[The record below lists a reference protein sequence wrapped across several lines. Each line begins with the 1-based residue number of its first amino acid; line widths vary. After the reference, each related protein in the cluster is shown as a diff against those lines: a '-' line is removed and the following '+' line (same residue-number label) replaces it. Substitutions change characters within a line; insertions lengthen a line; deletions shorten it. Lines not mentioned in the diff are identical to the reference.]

1 VELYRGYPLLFA
13 LLALGVVAP
22 YELAVLAVT
31 GHSPFA
37 AQTGNVSAA
46 LILTLIDFVVVGPL
60 ISALYIHAVRAV
72 ADRQRPEPRQ
82 VVLRGLRVLP
92 NVAAAQ
98 IVATIGIAIGFL
110 ALVIPGVLL
119 LIRWAVVAQA
129 AAIENE
135 NWIEALRR
143 SGQLTAHN
151 YLHVLGVLLLTG
163 LIAVGLRNLGLAVL
177 GSRTNASAVAVGI
190 VVETVARSFVALCT
204 AVLFFDLLARAR
216 AAI

>member
-1 VELYRGYPLLFA
+1 
-13 LLALGVVAP
+13 VAP
-22 YELAVLAVT
+22 YELVVLAAI

-37 AQTGNVSAA
+37 AQMGNVSAA